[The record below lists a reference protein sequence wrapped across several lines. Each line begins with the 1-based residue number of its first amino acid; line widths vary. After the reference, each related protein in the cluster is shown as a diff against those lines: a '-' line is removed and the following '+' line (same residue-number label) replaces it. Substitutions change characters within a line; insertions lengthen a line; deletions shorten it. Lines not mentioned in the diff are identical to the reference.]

1 MKRRK
6 LRKWVCNLL
15 NGIVVMAVVIG
26 TGAAETY
33 TFTLAF
39 PAMVIAWISL
49 YVLIR
54 WGNLGD

>member
-6 LRKWVCNLL
+6 LKNWVCNLL
-15 NGIVVMAVVIG
+15 TGIMIMAVVIG

-33 TFTLAF
+33 SFSIAVPAAIIACMTLY
-39 PAMVIAWISL
+39 IQ
-49 YVLIR
+49 IR